1 MKNKIATLRRSEMV
15 NGVLTLIIGSAF
27 SFGIPIIISPILT
40 RIYEPTSFG
49 KFSVFTAC
57 CSILSVFSTAR
68 YDLSII
74 EPRDEGDA
82 CNIVRL
88 CLVIVAVFS
97 LVLLLMLIL
106 LFFVFKSRAED
117 AGLGLWVL
125 LIPVFV
131 FLNTC
136 QTVFLYWM
144 NRRKDYKEMS
154 LTRIV
159 NNGCNVAFASM
170 MGYAR
175 VNSGLIL
182 GSLAGQLMV
191 FALIWRRIL
200 DFVRSFDY
208 RQIVHLAVKYRRYP
222 QYLLPATLACEI
234 ATHVPLVVLTWG
246 FDSTVSGYLAL
257 ANRTAAVPVT
267 LFGNSIGEVYR
278 QRAFEDHNTR
288 GNCRQ
293 IYLKTLGLLAVIG
306 AIPSLSLMFF
316 GPSIFVFA
324 FGKEWKI
331 AGEMA
336 SAISPMLF
344 FSFVS
349 TPLANTIAL
358 NRSQKSD
365 MLLQILRMVLAVS
378 AILVGWWKSDYM
390 FGIALYSAA
399 YSLYYIAHS
408 LIQYRAAN

>member
-15 NGVLTLIIGSAF
+15 NGVLTLIVGSAF
-27 SFGIPIIISPILT
+27 SFSIPIIVSPILT

-57 CSILSVFSTAR
+57 CSIISVFATAR

-74 EPRDEGDA
+74 EPRDEEDA
-82 CNIVRL
+82 FNIVQL
-88 CLVIVAVFS
+88 CFAVVASFS
-97 LVLLLMLIL
+97 LVLLLVL
-106 LFFVFKSRAED
+106 LFVCLVLKSRVED
-117 AGLGLWVL
+117 AGLGFLVL

-136 QTVFLYWM
+136 QTVILYWM
-144 NRRKDYKEMS
+144 NRHKDYKEMS

-159 NNGCNVAFASM
+159 NNGCNVTLASII
-170 MGYAR
+170 GY
-175 VNSGLIL
+175 VGFNHGLIL
-182 GSLAGQLMV
+182 GSLLGQLMV

-200 DFVRSFDY
+200 NFVGSFEYKKLVD
-208 RQIVHLAVKYRRYP
+208 VAVKYRRYP
-222 QYLLPATLACEI
+222 QYLLPATLACEV
-234 ATHVPLVVLTWG
+234 ATHVPLIVLTWG

-257 ANRTAAVPVT
+257 ANRTAAVPLT

-278 QRAFEDHNTR
+278 QRAFEDYNNR

-316 GPSIFVFA
+316 GPSIFAIA
-324 FGKEWKI
+324 FGNEWKT
-331 AGEMA
+331 AGEIA

-344 FSFVS
+344 FNFISA
-349 TPLANTIAL
+349 PLSHTIVL
-358 NRSQKSD
+358 NRSQRSD
-365 MLLQILRMVLAVS
+365 MLLQILRMILAVS
-378 AILVGWWKSDYM
+378 AIIVGWLKSDYM
-390 FGIALYSAA
+390 FGITLYSAV
-399 YSLYYIAHS
+399 YSVYYIAHS
-408 LIQYRAAN
+408 LVQYRAAR